1 MNSKIEKM
9 ARTGYAAKGSV
20 YALTGIL
27 TSMAALNMGGQQTG
41 SKGVIEFLEK
51 QPFGNVLLVLI
62 ALGLLCYTGWRF
74 VQAFIDPENIGSH
87 DKGKAKRAGFFFS
100 GLLYLGLAGFA
111 IKKLIDAG
119 SSSEGNRTFSF
130 LSGDF
135 GIFVFA
141 VIGIV
146 LIGTSFHH
154 FKKAY
159 SGKFLQK
166 FHYKSIAEK
175 KRRKIIKN
183 TGYLG
188 IIARGV
194 ILGILAFI
202 FLRAAYHSNT
212 TDIKSTTDAFSF
224 LRESSYGAWLMGLVA
239 AGFICYGIY
248 MLAVAKYRQFN

>member
-1 MNSKIEKM
+1 MDSKIEKM
-9 ARTGYAAKGSV
+9 ARTGYAAKGIV
-20 YALTGIL
+20 YAITGIL
-27 TSMAALNMGGQQTG
+27 TFMAAFNMGGQQTG
-41 SKGVIEFLEK
+41 SKGVMDFLEK
-51 QPFGNVLLVLI
+51 QPFGNVLLALI

-74 VQAFIDPENIGSH
+74 VQAFQDPENIGSH
-87 DKGKAKRAGFFFS
+87 DKGKAKRVGFFFS
-100 GLLYLGLAGFA
+100 GLLYLGLAGIA

-119 SSSEGNRTFSF
+119 SSGGGNKTFGF
-130 LSGDF
+130 LSGNF
-135 GIFVFA
+135 GVFVFA

-146 LIGTSFHH
+146 LIITSIHH
-154 FKKAY
+154 FKKAH

-166 FHYKSIAEK
+166 FHYKSIAEE
-175 KRRKIIKN
+175 KRRKLIKN

-224 LRESSYGAWLMGLVA
+224 LRDSSYGAWLMGLVA
-239 AGFICYGIY
+239 AGFVCYGIY
-248 MLAVAKYRQFN
+248 MLAMAKYRQFD